1 MIQLE
6 FVAWRSLFRNAVA
19 GLRRKPKPVPAAIDY
34 TLRLSSALRVY
45 NLTHAIHDVL
55 CAVAKLEVE
64 DGHATIPAICHR
76 LSCTYQCVMQHF
88 LKNPELFA
96 RDSAHKPARYRLTP
110 EGVRLLVKIK
120 TRISKHEG

>member
-6 FVAWRSLFRNAVA
+6 FAAFQKLFRTAA
-19 GLRRKPKPVPAAIDY
+19 GMVRRKPRPAPAAIDY
-34 TLRLSSALRVY
+34 TLRLSSALRCY

-64 DGHATIPAICHR
+64 HGHATIPAICHR

-88 LKNPELFA
+88 LKNPELFIA
-96 RDSAHKPARYRLTP
+96 EGDEKPRRYRLTA
-110 EGVRLLVKIK
+110 EGIRLLGKIK
-120 TRISKHEG
+120 TRIERHE